1 MTEKTDEAKNEVN
14 KLVGIAS
21 DLELPSD
28 VRTKATERLG
38 NVGTH
43 DALLALLG
51 MAAKES
57 LSKRERDLA
66 LKYAR
71 KIIKSGY

>member
-1 MTEKTDEAKNEVN
+1 MTKKPDEAKNEVN
-14 KLVGIAS
+14 KLVNIAS
-21 DLELPSD
+21 DLELPAD
-28 VRTKATERLG
+28 VRTRATQRLG

-51 MAAKES
+51 LAAKES
-57 LSKRERDLA
+57 LSKGERDLA

-71 KIIKSGY
+71 KIVKSGY